1 MLRCT
6 SIGWMLVLAVGL
18 TGMGRAA
25 TEVPTDIQQ
34 PGTQP
39 GEVGALETPDKCDN
53 CHGNRGKGVE
63 LAHEWRGSMMAQAG
77 RDPIFWATMAISE
90 QDFDGSGDL
99 CLRCHSTSGWM
110 AGHSTPTDGSGLTSG
125 DADGLDCHFCHSMT
139 NPDDSEFLGV
149 MSPDFVAN
157 DGGNPPVGYY
167 GSGMTSI
174 WNGNEKLGPYADAGA
189 THQFAASSFHRS
201 VDFCGTCHDVSN
213 PVVGD
218 LAHNAGAQDG
228 APSVVASGS
237 LGGSVTGKAA
247 FNNFPYQYGVV
258 ERTFSEYKAG
268 ALVQKR
274 VSDYLTL
281 PLELQAGAIQE
292 AYNAALVA
300 GTGGDYED
308 GTPRYFS
315 CQTCHM
321 RPTTGVGCD
330 KNGVPIRADLPLHDL
345 VGGNYWMPRAIAY
358 LDSVGKLR
366 LGGGMSTD
374 QTNDMLASIERAE
387 HQLAMAASLT
397 VTDRTVRV
405 TNLTGHKLISG
416 YPEGRRMWLRVEWYD
431 DQDELIGVTGEY
443 GPLSDDN
450 GQPVVVTNPA
460 DGQPVQVES
469 ILDLSGQ
476 HTKIYE
482 AHYGVTQEWAAQLI
496 GLGYPAGMVV
506 GFDRLTGAVA
516 HTLGELAAEPAGTS
530 YESFHFV
537 LNNKVL
543 KDNRI
548 PTWGMRYDDSRVRN
562 TLPVPST
569 QYGAPE
575 AGGVYQH
582 WDEVTF
588 TPPTTLAV
596 RGEVELLYQT
606 TSWEYI
612 QFLHLAN
619 DGSVP
624 FLANEG
630 INMLEAWVN
639 EGMSEPAEM
648 ASATIVVPEPAKVS
662 MLIAGLMLLG
672 LLGRWR
678 STSRLSP
685 ALSHLERD

>member
-1 MLRCT
+1 MRRLT
-6 SIGWMLVLAVGL
+6 SIVSILALSIGFA
-18 TGMGRAA
+18 GMGRAA

-39 GEVGALETPDKCDN
+39 GEVAALETPDKCDN
-53 CHGNRGKGVE
+53 CHGNRSKGVE
-63 LAHEWRGSMMAQAG
+63 LAHEWQGSMMAQAG

-99 CLRCHSTSGWM
+99 CLRCHSTAGWM
-110 AGHSTPTDGSGLTSG
+110 LGHSTPTDGSGLTSG
-125 DADGLDCHFCHSMT
+125 DADGVDCHFCHAMT

-149 MSPDFVAN
+149 MNPGFIAN

-167 GSGMTSI
+167 GSGMSSL
-174 WNGNEKLGPYADAGA
+174 WNGNEKLGPYTDAAA

-213 PVVGD
+213 PAVGD

-228 APSVVASGS
+228 APPVMASGN
-237 LGGSVTGKAA
+237 LGGPVTGKAA

-268 ALVQKR
+268 GLVQTL

-321 RPTTGVGCD
+321 RPTTGLGAD
-330 KNGVPIRADLPLHDL
+330 KNGVPIRPDLPLHDL
-345 VGGNYWMPRAIAY
+345 IGGNYWMPRAIAY

-374 QTNDMLASIERAE
+374 QRDDMLASIERAE
-387 HQLAMAASLT
+387 HQLTMAASLT
-397 VTDRTVRV
+397 ATDHTVRV

-416 YPEGRRMWLRVEWYD
+416 YPEGRRMWLNVEWYD
-431 DQDELIGVTGEY
+431 DQDALVGVTGEY
-443 GPLSDDN
+443 GPLTDGN
-450 GQPVVVTNPA
+450 GQPVMVTNPA
-460 DGQPVQVES
+460 NGQPVQVQS
-469 ILDLSGQ
+469 ILNLSGLG
-476 HTKIYE
+476 TKIYE

-496 GLGYPAGMVV
+496 GLGYPAGMVI

-516 HTLGELAAEPAGTS
+516 HTLGELAAEPAGTT

-543 KDNRI
+543 TDNRI

-562 TLPVPST
+562 TLPVPPT
-569 QYGAPE
+569 QYGDPQ

-582 WDEVTF
+582 WDEVTL
-588 TPPTTLAV
+588 TPPTTVAV
-596 RGEVELLYQT
+596 RGEVKLLYQT

-612 QFLHLAN
+612 QFLYLAN
-619 DGSVP
+619 DGSVS

-630 INMLEAWVN
+630 VNMLEAWVN
-639 EGMSEPAEM
+639 EGMSAPQEM
-648 ASATIVVPEPAKVS
+648 ASATIVVPEPTEVL
-662 MLIAGLMLLG
+662 MLTAGLTLLG
-672 LLGRWR
+672 FLGQRR
-678 STSRLSP
+678 SAQQL
-685 ALSHLERD
+685 